1 MDPSSRQKGGF
12 DQLNAA
18 ELGHELLHSL
28 LSGVRRA
35 ICWQCFLALSSSE
48 LPAFGVEVV
57 LGMFLADDLLAFLS
71 QSSEILSRLPPHG
84 HVYESRDLLA
94 SAIAVV
100 EELVVSD
107 RGGCHWSSR
116 ISLSQRRVG
125 DQVTTDDDAIN
136 IHEF

>member
-1 MDPSSRQKGGF
+1 MERF
-12 DQLNAA
+12 
-18 ELGHELLHSL
+18 
-28 LSGVRRA
+28 
-35 ICWQCFLALSSSE
+35 WSSSDSR
-48 LPAFGVEVV
+48 VV
-57 LGMFLADDLLAFLS
+57 APKLCLNDDLLAFLS
-71 QSSEILSRLPPHG
+71 QSSEVLSRLTPNG

-100 EELVVSD
+100 EKLVVSD

-116 ISLSQRRVG
+116 ISLSQGRVG

>member
-1 MDPSSRQKGGF
+1 MISWP
-12 DQLNAA
+12 
-18 ELGHELLHSL
+18 
-28 LSGVRRA
+28 
-35 ICWQCFLALSSSE
+35 FLAKAAKFSPDFS
-48 LPAFGVEVV
+48 
-57 LGMFLADDLLAFLS
+57 
-71 QSSEILSRLPPHG
+71 G
-84 HVYESRDLLA
+84 HVYESHDLLA

-116 ISLSQRRVG
+116 ISLSQGRVG